1 MDSCFANKLNKLH
14 ISTSQNDHEIKKID
28 QIDKKII
35 HNQKI
40 LLSSFNIQ
48 NKFNLIVKIYS
59 INKNIDE
66 YTKLFIFL
74 VLEYY
79 NYSENHY
86 LFINDV
92 NDIPYFIENKY
103 ELPIIIE
110 INLYETK
117 SLKNIFNSIKNR
129 NLDDVIPIIKNRNN
143 NGNANL
149 IAYSYIEF
157 LLSSIEL
164 NQLQSNDI
172 EINQIQKYY
181 QYISDKIQ
189 NQLILMDEKDNIEEY
204 FNQLF
209 KKINMNNINNVQ
221 KVKNNYSLNKPHSY
235 TIQKI
240 IKKQITENIKQE
252 ELKNVKKES
261 EHIEQQIQIKKESEN
276 IEQQIKNK
284 KEYEH
289 IEQQI
294 QIIKEEQKSIKR
306 QLQYKEEFI
315 ENGNYLEYTTIYAD
329 FENCGICMYCPSEP
343 YEPTDEIL
351 TGPVINNETYEYLKN
366 ILYN

>member
-1 MDSCFANKLNKLH
+1 MDSCFTNKLNKLH
-14 ISTSQNDHEIKKID
+14 ISTSQYENEIKKIGM
-28 QIDKKII
+28 IDKKIN

-48 NKFNLIVKIYS
+48 NKLNLLVKIYS

-66 YTKLFIFL
+66 YTKLFILL

-103 ELPIIIE
+103 DLPIIIE

-117 SLKNIFNSIKNR
+117 SLKNIFNSIKER
-129 NLDDVIPIIKNRNN
+129 NLDDVIPIIKNRND

-149 IAYSYIEF
+149 IAYSYIDF
-157 LLSSIEL
+157 LLSQNEL
-164 NQLQSNDI
+164 NQIQSNEI
-172 EINQIQKYY
+172 EINDIQKYY

-189 NQLILMDEKDNIEEY
+189 NQIVIMDEKDNVEEY
-204 FNQLF
+204 FNQFF
-209 KKINMNNINNVQ
+209 KKINMTNTNN
-221 KVKNNYSLNKPHSY
+221 
-235 TIQKI
+235 IQKI
-240 IKKQITENIKQE
+240 KKNYYLDPHTYSIQKTIKKQIIEK
-252 ELKNVKKES
+252 ELEHKKEY
-261 EHIEQQIQIKKESEN
+261 EN
-276 IEQQIKNK
+276 IEQQLDIIKEEQKTIKKQIIEKEKEPEYK

-294 QIIKEEQKSIKR
+294 EIIKEEQNIIKK
-306 QLQYKEEFI
+306 QII
-315 ENGNYLEYTTIYAD
+315 EKANYLEYTTLHAD
-329 FENCGICMYCPSEP
+329 FEDCGICMYCPNEP
-343 YEPTDEIL
+343 YEPADEISS
-351 TGPVINNETYEYLKN
+351 GPIIDNAIYTNLKN

>member
-1 MDSCFANKLNKLH
+1 MESCFTNKLNKLH
-14 ISTSQNDHEIKKID
+14 ISTIQYENEIKKIEL
-28 QIDKKII
+28 IDKKIN

-48 NKFNLIVKIYS
+48 NKLNLIVKIYS
-59 INKNIDE
+59 INKNIDQ

-74 VLEYY
+74 ILEYY

-103 ELPIIIE
+103 DLPIIIE
-110 INLYETK
+110 INIYETK

-157 LLSSIEL
+157 LLSPIEL
-164 NQLQSNDI
+164 NQIQSNEI
-172 EINQIQKYY
+172 EINDIQKYY
-181 QYISDKIQ
+181 QYISDKLQ
-189 NQLILMDEKDNIEEY
+189 NQIILMDEKDNVEEY
-204 FNQLF
+204 FNQFF
-209 KKINMNNINNVQ
+209 KKINMTNINNIQ
-221 KVKNNYSLNKPHSY
+221 KVKKNYYLNDPHTY
-235 TIQKI
+235 TIQKT
-240 IKKQITENIKQE
+240 IKKQIEIIKE
-252 ELKNVKKES
+252 EPKT
-261 EHIEQQIQIKKESEN
+261 I
-276 IEQQIKNK
+276 K

-294 QIIKEEQKSIKR
+294 EIIKEEPKTIKKEYEHIEQQIEIIKEEQKTIKK
-306 QLQYKEEFI
+306 QLQYKEKSII
-315 ENGNYLEYTTIYAD
+315 EKENYLEYTTIYAD

-343 YEPTDEIL
+343 YDPTDEIS

>member
-1 MDSCFANKLNKLH
+1 MESSFTNKLNKLH
-14 ISTSQNDHEIKKID
+14 ISTIQYEEEIKKID
-28 QIDKKII
+28 FIDKKIN

-48 NKFNLIVKIYS
+48 NKLNLIVKIYS
-59 INKNIDE
+59 INKNIDQ
-66 YTKLFIFL
+66 YTKLFIL
-74 VLEYY
+74 LILEYY

-103 ELPIIIE
+103 DLPIIIE

-164 NQLQSNDI
+164 NQIQSNGI
-172 EINQIQKYY
+172 EINDIQKYY

-189 NQLILMDEKDNIEEY
+189 NQIILMDEKDNVEEY
-204 FNQLF
+204 FNQFF
-209 KKINMNNINNVQ
+209 KKINMNNINNIQ
-221 KVKNNYSLNKPHSY
+221 KVKKNYYLDHPHTYS
-235 TIQKI
+235 IQKI
-240 IKKQITENIKQE
+240 IEKEPEHIEQQFT
-252 ELKNVKKES
+252 KKES
-261 EHIEQQIQIKKESEN
+261 EHIEQQFE
-276 IEQQIKNK
+276 
-284 KEYEH
+284 
-289 IEQQI
+289 
-294 QIIKEEQKSIKR
+294 IIKEEQEMIKK
-306 QLQYKEEFI
+306 QLQYNEKA
-315 ENGNYLEYTTIYAD
+315 NYLEYTILYAD

-343 YEPTDEIL
+343 YEQENDISS
-351 TGPVINNETYEYLKN
+351 GPRN
-366 ILYN
+366 ITI

>member
-1 MDSCFANKLNKLH
+1 M
-14 ISTSQNDHEIKKID
+14 
-28 QIDKKII
+28 
-35 HNQKI
+35 
-40 LLSSFNIQ
+40 
-48 NKFNLIVKIYS
+48 
-59 INKNIDE
+59 
-66 YTKLFIFL
+66 

-103 ELPIIIE
+103 DLPIIIE
-110 INLYETK
+110 INIYKTK

-157 LLSSIEL
+157 LLSQIEL
-164 NQLQSNDI
+164 NQIQSNDI
-172 EINQIQKYY
+172 EINDIQKYY

-189 NQLILMDEKDNIEEY
+189 NQIILMNEKDNVEEY
-204 FNQLF
+204 FNQFF
-209 KKINMNNINNVQ
+209 KKINMNNINIIQ
-221 KVKNNYSLNKPHSY
+221 KVKTNYSLNEPHSY
-235 TIQKI
+235 TIQKKIKKEYEHIKQQIEI
-240 IKKQITENIKQE
+240 IKE
-252 ELKNVKKES
+252 EEKPIKKEY
-261 EHIEQQIQIKKESEN
+261 EHIEEQKQIIKEEQKQIIKE
-276 IEQQIKNK
+276 EQKPII

-294 QIIKEEQKSIKR
+294 EIIKEEQKIIRKEEQKPIIKEEQKPIIKEYEHIEEQIEIIKEEQKIIR
-306 QLQYKEEFI
+306 KQLQYKEKQLI
-315 ENGNYLEYTTIYAD
+315 EKENYLEYTTIYAD

-343 YEPTDEIL
+343 YDPADEISN
-351 TGPVINNETYEYLKN
+351 GPIINNETYTYLKN